1 MRRLSVILL
10 YISAAV
16 VLVLATLAALAIGL
30 LLSHRD
36 QADLRPVYPIPIAI
50 AVKTHPAPT
59 SPEELYLDLLKRTLT
74 RTQTTDRYNRR
85 SLRLEDAKTR
95 YPMSVVGHVLGSKYE
110 IVEREPADPA
120 GYLEGGGVHL
130 ERRQEDAE
138 TMVGTRQLDNIQ
150 FCITDVLKHKIPGD
164 VMECGAWRGGVTIF
178 MRAVL
183 RAYGDAEKT
192 VWVADSFEGM
202 PRTNFRP
209 DLDWGPPGEMAASL
223 EEVQQNFARYGLLDD
238 RVRFLK
244 GFFNK
249 TLPTAP
255 IAKLSVLRADADF
268 YDSQQDVLTN
278 LYPKLSV
285 GGYMIVDDYPAAGC
299 KRAIDEYRQAHNITE
314 QIMTSDTTGIYWQK
328 LH

>member
-1 MRRLSVILL
+1 
-10 YISAAV
+10 
-16 VLVLATLAALAIGL
+16 
-30 LLSHRD
+30 
-36 QADLRPVYPIPIAI
+36 
-50 AVKTHPAPT
+50 
-59 SPEELYLDLLKRTLT
+59 
-74 RTQTTDRYNRR
+74 
-85 SLRLEDAKTR
+85 
-95 YPMSVVGHVLGSKYE
+95 
-110 IVEREPADPA
+110 
-120 GYLEGGGVHL
+120 
-130 ERRQEDAE
+130 
-138 TMVGTRQLDNIQ
+138 
-150 FCITDVLKHKIPGD
+150 
-164 VMECGAWRGGVTIF
+164 
-178 MRAVL
+178 
-183 RAYGDAEKT
+183 
-192 VWVADSFEGM
+192 
-202 PRTNFRP
+202 
-209 DLDWGPPGEMAASL
+209 L